1 MAIFNYKSSNSFNCF
16 YVWYICNSMRYEYII
31 KDTDNTEEIV
41 QAMSYKKLLK
51 KLSIKYKNKIVQI
64 KYTNKKDHELI
75 KLVKI
80 KEVD

>member
-1 MAIFNYKSSNSFNCF
+1 MK
-16 YVWYICNSMRYEYII
+16 YEYLII
-31 KDTDNTEEIV
+31 DTDKNTETV

-51 KLSIKYKNKIVQI
+51 KLSIKYKNRLVQI
-64 KYTNKKDHELI
+64 KYTNKKNNKLI

>member
-1 MAIFNYKSSNSFNCF
+1 
-16 YVWYICNSMRYEYII
+16 MRYEYII
-31 KDTDNTEEIV
+31 KDTDNKEEIFK
-41 QAMSYKKLLK
+41 AMSYKKLLK
-51 KLSIKYKNKIVQI
+51 KLSIKYKNRLVQI

>member
-1 MAIFNYKSSNSFNCF
+1 MVIFNDKSSNSFNCF
-16 YVWYICNSMRYEYII
+16 YVWYYCNSMRYEYII
-31 KDTDNTEEIV
+31 KDTDNIEEIV

-51 KLSIKYKNKIVQI
+51 KLSIKYKNRLVQI
-64 KYTNKKDHELI
+64 KYTNKKNNELI

>member
-1 MAIFNYKSSNSFNCF
+1 MLVFIMGLNNSVIFLQQVLKVN
-16 YVWYICNSMRYEYII
+16 MRYEYII
-31 KDTDNTEEIV
+31 KDTNNTEEIV
-41 QAMSYKKLLK
+41 KAMSYKKLLK
-51 KLSIKYKNKIVQI
+51 KLSIKYKNKLIQI

>member
-1 MAIFNYKSSNSFNCF
+1 MVFIMGLNNSVIFLQQMLKVN
-16 YVWYICNSMRYEYII
+16 MRYIYNI
-31 KDTDNTEEIV
+31 KDEQGNTETV
-41 QAMSYKKLLK
+41 QAMSYKKLLRQ
-51 KLSIKYKNKIVQI
+51 LSIKYKNKLVQI

>member
-1 MAIFNYKSSNSFNCF
+1 MKFIYN
-16 YVWYICNSMRYEYII
+16 I
-31 KDTDNTEEIV
+31 KDEQGKEEVI

-51 KLSIKYKNKIVQI
+51 KLSSKYKNRLVQI
-64 KYTNKKDHELI
+64 KYTNKKNNELI

>member
-1 MAIFNYKSSNSFNCF
+1 M
-16 YVWYICNSMRYEYII
+16 I
-31 KDTDNTEEIV
+31 KDTDNKEEIV

-51 KLSIKYKNKIVQI
+51 KLSIKYKNRLVQI

>member
-1 MAIFNYKSSNSFNCF
+1 MK
-16 YVWYICNSMRYEYII
+16 YEYLII
-31 KDTDNTEEIV
+31 DTDKNTETV

-51 KLSIKYKNKIVQI
+51 KLSSKYKNKIVQI
-64 KYTNKKDHELI
+64 KYTNKKNNELI

>member
-1 MAIFNYKSSNSFNCF
+1 MGQDISVVFLQQVLKVN
-16 YVWYICNSMRYEYII
+16 MRYIYNI
-31 KDTDNTEEIV
+31 KDEQGKEKTL

-51 KLSIKYKNKIVQI
+51 KLSSKYKNKIVQI
-64 KYTNKKDHELI
+64 KYTNKKNNELI